1 MENRTKIDDLGAH
14 LSQETSICDKID
26 WGWFIVAV
34 ACVYRIAS
42 CLSHLGISEKLGHNN
57 AAYVEVQFQL

>member
-1 MENRTKIDDLGAH
+1 MEYRTKIDDLGAH

-42 CLSHLGISEKLGHNN
+42 CLSHL
-57 AAYVEVQFQL
+57 

>member
-1 MENRTKIDDLGAH
+1 MENRTKMDDLGVP
-14 LSQETSICDKID
+14 LFQETSILDKID

-42 CLSHLGISEKLGHNN
+42 CLSHLGVSEKLEHNN